1 MKYRYFKDNIMDIN
15 KKALRLL
22 MQFEQEEQEENKGD

>member
-1 MKYRYFKDNIMDIN
+1 MDIN